1 VLLQVENVRKS
12 FGPLEVLKGVSLPVD
27 RGDVVAILGPSG
39 SGKTTLL
46 HIIGALETFDGGQ
59 VIVDGIDVNDPKTH
73 RDYFANKVGF
83 LFQNFVLIED
93 MTVRKNLNLIR
104 KTNASGISIAEA
116 LDYVGLGDKIDQKV
130 YELSGGEQQRV
141 ALARLMIKKCDIILA
156 DEPTGSLDRKNA
168 ERVLSILEDF
178 HQKGKTVVIVTH
190 DEGIKNRGWRV
201 KRTAIRIM

>member
-1 VLLQVENVRKS
+1 MLLQVENVRKS

-201 KRTAIRIM
+201 VEL